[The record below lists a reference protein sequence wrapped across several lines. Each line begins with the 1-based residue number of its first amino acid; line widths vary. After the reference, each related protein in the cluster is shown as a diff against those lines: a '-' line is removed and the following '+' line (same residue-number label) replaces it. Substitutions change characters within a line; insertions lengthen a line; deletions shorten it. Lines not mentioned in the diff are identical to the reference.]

1 MEIYQLQ
8 GFVEVAQAGS
18 FTRAAENLYLT
29 QPALSLQIKA
39 LEEELQ
45 EALFERQGRSI
56 HLTAAGQVLLE
67 RAQQILGL
75 IDQTKQE
82 IQAVKGLRGGRLAI
96 ATNDSY
102 ALYLLPR
109 LIELFRRQFSAVE
122 LRVSTQPSAAVVERV
137 LAGAA
142 DFGLITLPLLD
153 NRVSTETLFWRE
165 DVAICSVSHPLAQEQ
180 RISLKQLI
188 EFPLLVLETGST
200 SRRLLEQNL
209 AGLNMAPS
217 TLIELGSL
225 EVIKRLVEINLGVA
239 VVPGFTVEEAV
250 QNGRLQALRLEEI
263 PPRTVGIVKRR
274 NGYLSPAA
282 QMFIKMLKERTP
294 EILLWSL

>member
-8 GFVEVAQAGS
+8 GFVEVAQTGS
-18 FTRAAENLYLT
+18 FTRAAKNLYLT

-39 LEEELQ
+39 LEKELQ

-56 HLTAAGQVLLE
+56 HLTAAGQVLLQ
-67 RAQQILGL
+67 RAQQILEL
-75 IDQTKQE
+75 ISQTKQE

-109 LIELFRRQFSAVE
+109 LIELFRRQFPAVE
-122 LRVSTQPSAAVVERV
+122 LRVSTQPSAAVVERM
-137 LAGAA
+137 LAGTA

-188 EFPLLVLETGST
+188 EFPLLVLEAGST
-200 SRRLLEQNL
+200 SLRILEQNL

-225 EVIKRLVEINLGVA
+225 EVIKRLAEINLGVA

-250 QNGRLQALRLEEI
+250 QNGRLHALRLEEI
-263 PPRTVGIVKRR
+263 PPRSVGIVKRR